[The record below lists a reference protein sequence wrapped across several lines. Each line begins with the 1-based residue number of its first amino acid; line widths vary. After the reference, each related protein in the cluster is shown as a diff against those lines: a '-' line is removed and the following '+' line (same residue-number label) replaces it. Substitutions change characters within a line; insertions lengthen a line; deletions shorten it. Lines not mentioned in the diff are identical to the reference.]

1 MPEAVQLARPDA
13 TRDVPLFNSPGRF
26 LSVLIDIPRLTNKVS
41 ACLLQLHGE
50 RKIREIKTQI
60 TVRQKIRLTGSYFRP
75 N

>member
-1 MPEAVQLARPDA
+1 
-13 TRDVPLFNSPGRF
+13 

-60 TVRQKIRLTGSYFRP
+60 TVRWKQRACRVCQVLISA
-75 N
+75 